1 MGILNIKPFS
11 RVSKIIFI
19 GLTILILYSIIASF
33 VYAILQIEIDL
44 YVKKSTD
51 LALYTTKLST
61 DLSKLTI
68 ESSSIIKYSQLND
81 KKRLKTSLIK
91 AKTLMVSTDTDFKIV
106 RYYIKTAQIGTKTIL
121 PYVDKSYFNYTNLIR
136 PIITRII
143 KYHSLISKKIFLT
156 PIELALYKD
165 SPVFSPFAIKAIKET
180 IKREKIV
187 RYYVNLVY
195 LTGSLLIFASI
206 LFFIFYS
213 KRKTKEIENLYTK
226 FNLIF
231 DNIYDLAY
239 VTEFTRDAVPKHF
252 IEVNDMALRKLGYSK
267 SEFLKLSH
275 LNIINATNEDIL
287 NMMKLLFEKDTMT
300 YTTEIKTK
308 DGKIIPFEVT
318 SRIHKTQGQYP
329 IGICIARDITDRVK
343 MEKELKRLSE
353 VDPLTGAYNRNKYK
367 EIIGKEIDRAKR
379 YKYPLSVIMTDVDFF
394 KAINDKYGHV
404 TGDEALKDIVSLI
417 MKNIRSGDY
426 LIRWGG
432 EEFLIIAPYASL
444 NNAFLL
450 SEKLRI
456 QAELHY
462 FSSKGIRITLSFG
475 IAELMENEYE
485 MSLIKRADNAL
496 YKAKNSGRNRSVIF
510 DEGTTY

>member
-1 MGILNIKPFS
+1 MGIFNIKPLS
-11 RVSKIIFI
+11 RVSKIIFT
-19 GLTILILYSIIASF
+19 GLLILILYSIIASL
-33 VYAILQIEIDL
+33 VYVILQNEIDL

-61 DLSKLTI
+61 DLNDLII
-68 ESSSIIKYSQLND
+68 ESASIIKYSKSND
-81 KKRLKTSLIK
+81 KKKLKTSLIK
-91 AKTLMVSTDTDFKIV
+91 AEALMSLTDKDFKIV
-106 RYYIKTAQIGTKTIL
+106 KHYIKTSRIGTKTIL
-121 PYVDKSYFNYTNLIR
+121 PYVNKSYFNYINLIR
-136 PIITRII
+136 PIIKRII

-165 SPVFSPFAIKAIKET
+165 SPVFSPFAIKAVDKT
-180 IKREKIV
+180 IKRERII
-187 RYYVNLVY
+187 RNYVNLIY
-195 LTGSLLIFASI
+195 LTGSLLIFAPI

-213 KRKTKEIENLYTK
+213 KRKTKEIEILYTK

-239 VTEFTRDAVPKHF
+239 VTEFTGDAVPKHF

-267 SEFLKLSH
+267 NEFLKLSH

-287 NMMKLLFEKDTMT
+287 NMMKLLFEKGTMT

-308 DGKIIPFEVT
+308 DGRIIPFEVT
-318 SRIHKTQGQYP
+318 SRIYKNKNQYP
-329 IGICIARDITDRVK
+329 IGVCIARDITDRVEL
-343 MEKELKRLSE
+343 EKELKRLSE

-379 YKYPLSVIMTDVDFF
+379 YKYPLSVIMIDVDFF

-404 TGDEALKDIVSLI
+404 TGDEVLKDIVSLI
-417 MKNIRSGDY
+417 TGNIRSGDY

-432 EEFLIIAPYASL
+432 EEFLVIAPYASL
-444 NNAFLL
+444 NNAYLL

-462 FSSKGIRITLSFG
+462 FSYKGIQITLSSG
-475 IAELMENEYE
+475 IAELMENENE
-485 MSLIKRADNAL
+485 TSFIKRADNAL
-496 YKAKNSGRNRSVIF
+496 YKAKNSGRNKSVISQ
-510 DEGTTY
+510 